1 MWNNF
6 GDLTK
11 KLAEKAA
18 AAAENIEGQLNNS
31 VGANPES
38 LAEMS
43 TKFRSNDVNVDRSG
57 GLSAIADDVDPFGE
71 DDDFYADDDSFN
83 VDMHDDNGK
92 TETPA
97 LDRTSDDIVENNH
110 NNAVAEDLTPQAE
123 EPTQQTTGEAAEVP
137 MVHTSH
143 QQEDNYFDEM
153 EQNDHAMIEEEGLY
167 DDDEEDE
174 DIGFDSG
181 DPVEILTGDKT
192 AEEPLTIQVH
202 QAAFV
207 ECAQDQYLNETPL
220 HKNQS
225 TVAKVA
231 QDADPI
237 TIAPSLVTEQVVT
250 ADDDKVEFPTL
261 PGSEVSI
268 KVKIEETVDTLQP
281 MEEVQPEEDREQLS
295 PEDEDIS
302 LNPTRDSEQLEYPT
316 TIQLDSSSDGES
328 VYVSKEEA
336 LGNSFEMG
344 TLRSQVEDLENQ
356 LTQRETQLE
365 SKSMQITTMLEIH
378 EQEKKALEGKVKE
391 TKEEAK
397 KRISKAKEK
406 VDDMKFKIAE
416 ANARANSAGSSSSDQ
431 EEIIVAL
438 REEGEKLAKK
448 QSEMEYLVREARSD
462 MRDLKK
468 ELESERTAKEKAEAK
483 ITELESELKETK
495 EELRAANQKG
505 GLADKLDSDL
515 LAAREEREK
524 NASII
529 LGLEAGLKESK
540 SRNSELQKE
549 MEETFK
555 DKVSQL
561 EQETA
566 SIRNEKDTIL
576 HDLES
581 KLRTSERESNLREDS
596 LRHEVSELRKRWQ
609 DAVRRCD
616 GKF

>member
-1 MWNNF
+1 
-6 GDLTK
+6 
-11 KLAEKAA
+11 
-18 AAAENIEGQLNNS
+18 
-31 VGANPES
+31 
-38 LAEMS
+38 
-43 TKFRSNDVNVDRSG
+43 
-57 GLSAIADDVDPFGE
+57 
-71 DDDFYADDDSFN
+71 
-83 VDMHDDNGK
+83 
-92 TETPA
+92 
-97 LDRTSDDIVENNH
+97 
-110 NNAVAEDLTPQAE
+110 
-123 EPTQQTTGEAAEVP
+123 
-137 MVHTSH
+137 
-143 QQEDNYFDEM
+143 
-153 EQNDHAMIEEEGLY
+153 
-167 DDDEEDE
+167 
-174 DIGFDSG
+174 
-181 DPVEILTGDKT
+181 
-192 AEEPLTIQVH
+192 
-202 QAAFV
+202 
-207 ECAQDQYLNETPL
+207 
-220 HKNQS
+220 
-225 TVAKVA
+225 
-231 QDADPI
+231 
-237 TIAPSLVTEQVVT
+237 
-250 ADDDKVEFPTL
+250 
-261 PGSEVSI
+261 
-268 KVKIEETVDTLQP
+268 
-281 MEEVQPEEDREQLS
+281 
-295 PEDEDIS
+295 
-302 LNPTRDSEQLEYPT
+302 
-316 TIQLDSSSDGES
+316 
-328 VYVSKEEA
+328 
-336 LGNSFEMG
+336 
-344 TLRSQVEDLENQ
+344 
-356 LTQRETQLE
+356 
-365 SKSMQITTMLEIH
+365 
-378 EQEKKALEGKVKE
+378 
-391 TKEEAK
+391 
-397 KRISKAKEK
+397 
-406 VDDMKFKIAE
+406 MKFKIAE

-468 ELESERTAKEKAEAK
+468 ELESERTAKVKAEAK